1 MKFSIDQKLL
11 DTELK
16 IVRGVIAHKATLPI
30 LGCIYIKVKDNKL
43 TLAGTDLEVGIVSEV
58 PVNAKNDGTVALPA
72 GTLADIVGTL
82 PEGEIKF
89 SLKDETRNMTITAP
103 SHRSRIKGLDPED
116 FPPIPAL
123 DYESIGD
130 DILDFKIM
138 VNQVVFAASNDD
150 SRPVLEGVNLSTNGD
165 NELIMAAADGFR
177 LSVSKLRLS
186 ENINGKKFNV
196 IVPATSLV
204 DANKTV
210 DLDEDSVFIGPS
222 KTGNRFICQ
231 CGHRVLVT
239 QLIPGSFPD
248 FEQIIPKSKTTSV
261 TINSNSFR
269 KALKQ
274 AHIFSRDS
282 MNNIVRLV
290 FQNETTKETAEQRLT
305 IVGQSEET
313 GDVSSE
319 IPETQIEG
327 KSLTIAFNANFLLD
341 LMSAVKTDF
350 VLFEGKEPVD
360 PGTFKAVGDDEFLH
374 IIMPMRIEEYAAP
387 IANGDA
393 QEETDE

>member
-1 MKFSIDQKLL
+1 MNQPLRSFIVADSNGNIFSCSQLTPEGAGDHLEYLTDNLPHNEGLDVYVLVKASDFLKAKNEGSEAIAEILIDKGKDLL
-11 DTELK
+11 NGNGANEWECISL
-16 IVRGVIAHKATLPI
+16 ALAAESHEMI
-30 LGCIYIKVKDNKL
+30 LG
-43 TLAGTDLEVGIVSEV
+43 
-58 PVNAKNDGTVALPA
+58 
-72 GTLADIVGTL
+72 
-82 PEGEIKF
+82 
-89 SLKDETRNMTITAP
+89 R
-103 SHRSRIKGLDPED
+103 
-116 FPPIPAL
+116 
-123 DYESIGD
+123 
-130 DILDFKIM
+130 
-138 VNQVVFAASNDD
+138 
-150 SRPVLEGVNLSTNGD
+150 
-165 NELIMAAADGFR
+165 
-177 LSVSKLRLS
+177 
-186 ENINGKKFNV
+186 KFNV

-210 DLDEDSVFIGPS
+210 DLDEDTVFIGPS

-248 FEQIIPKSKTTSV
+248 FEQIIPKNKTTSV
-261 TINSNSFR
+261 TINSNSFI

-290 FQNETTKETAEQRLT
+290 FQNESTEDPADQRLT

-341 LMSAVKTDF
+341 VMSAVKTDF

-360 PGTFKAVGDDEFLH
+360 PGMFKAVGDDEFLH
-374 IIMPMRIEEYAAP
+374 IIMPMRIEEIAAP
-387 IANGDA
+387 IADGDA
-393 QEETDE
+393 QEETNE